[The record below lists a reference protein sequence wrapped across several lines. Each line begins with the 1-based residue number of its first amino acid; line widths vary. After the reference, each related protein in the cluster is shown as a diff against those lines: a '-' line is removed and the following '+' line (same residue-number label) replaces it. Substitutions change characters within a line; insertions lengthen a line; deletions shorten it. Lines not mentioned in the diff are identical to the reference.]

1 MMGDLKFDYARR
13 RVTVAGAP
21 VKLTRIEYALLQELS
36 VHPGRTVPHG
46 DLLKSVWGRQN
57 PDDNRTVHAAVIN
70 IRRKLG
76 DSAKSPT
83 HIFNES
89 GVGYRLGAAE

>member
-1 MMGDLKFDYARR
+1 MRYCRK
-13 RVTVAGAP
+13 
-21 VKLTRIEYALLQELS
+21 LS
-36 VHPGRTVPHG
+36 VHAGRTVPHG

-57 PDDNRTVHAAVIN
+57 PDDNRTVHAAVKN

-83 HIFNES
+83 YIFNES
-89 GVGYRLGAAE
+89 GVGYRLGAALNRAVTGTRRSRFR